1 MYGKAKSLGSRKSF
15 LPRAFFHGHLCSLS
29 QNPACFHIPS
39 SSVLTAGSDCSL
51 MAVGWQVLF
60 SFLSALRAQK
70 HTFRGPESLMDCD
83 SLVH

>member
-1 MYGKAKSLGSRKSF
+1 MGRRRVWVHGSLSF
-15 LPRAFFHGHLCSLS
+15 HVHLCSGG

-39 SSVLTAGSDCSL
+39 SSLLTAGSDCSL

-70 HTFRGPESLMDCD
+70 LAFGGPESQMDCD

>member
-15 LPRAFFHGHLCSLS
+15 LPRASLLWGPES
-29 QNPACFHIPS
+29 CLFSHPS

-70 HTFRGPESLMDCD
+70 LTFRGPESQMDCD